1 MKDEGCWVSC
11 LAPELADKKM
21 TAPVSVI
28 IPCYRAATTI
38 ARALASVAAQSQSP
52 FEVIVVDDAS
62 DDDTRK
68 SLKGLV
74 KEYGES
80 WLKLFF
86 FEKNRGPA
94 AARNYGWARA
104 SQTWIAFLD
113 ADDTWH
119 VDKLALQLNFMESH
133 PKFAL
138 SGHLCGDPQTSAPPS
153 GLAQRFRVSECSL
166 SRLLYSNRLRTP
178 TVMLRRDIT
187 LRFPEEQRY
196 GEDYHLWLSF
206 LGAGGRAAFLDLP
219 LAATH
224 KPAFGA
230 SGQSAALWPMEKGE
244 LAALFAVWRKGHISW
259 PKFTGA
265 VAWSLLKFIRRLLI
279 TKFR

>member
-11 LAPELADKKM
+11 LELELANKRESV
-21 TAPVSVI
+21 PVSVV
-28 IPCYRAATTI
+28 IPCYRAASTI
-38 ARALASVAAQSQSP
+38 VRALNSVAAQSQIP
-52 FEVIVVDDAS
+52 YEVIVVDDAS
-62 DDDTRK
+62 DDDTCKILR
-68 SLKGLV
+68 GLV

-80 WLKLFF
+80 WLKVFF
-86 FEKNRGPA
+86 LEKNRGPA
-94 AARNYGWARA
+94 SARNYGWEQA
-104 SQTWIAFLD
+104 SQPWVAFLD

-119 VDKLALQLNFMESH
+119 VDKLALQLKIMESH
-133 PKFAL
+133 PEFAL
-138 SGHLCGDPQTSAPPS
+138 SGHLCGASRTSAS
-153 GLAQRFRVSECSL
+153 GLPPRFRVSECSL
-166 SRLLYSNRLRTP
+166 SGLLYSNCLRTP

-230 SGQSAALWPMEKGE
+230 GGQSAALWSMEKGE
-244 LAALFAVWRKGHISW
+244 LKALLAVRSKGYISW
-259 PKFTGA
+259 SKFVG
-265 VAWSLLKFIRRLLI
+265 VVSWSLLKFIRRLLI